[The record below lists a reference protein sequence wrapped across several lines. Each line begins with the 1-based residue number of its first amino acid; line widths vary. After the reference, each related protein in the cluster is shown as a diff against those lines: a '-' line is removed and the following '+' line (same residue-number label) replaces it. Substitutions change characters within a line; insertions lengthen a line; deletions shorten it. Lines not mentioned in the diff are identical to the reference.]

1 MLLGEYECRIDDKGR
16 VAIPSKLRKEFQD
29 GLVLT
34 RGFDKCMLVYS
45 LAEWNRICENFSS
58 LPTTK
63 DNNRRLIRFNFAN
76 AFNAE
81 IDKQGRVA
89 LPIPLRLYADIKD
102 VIIMAGGG
110 RYLEIWGKK
119 SWEEE
124 KVAMDE
130 QAWQLAEEIELR

>member
-45 LAEWNRICENFSS
+45 LPEWNRICENFST

-89 LPIPLRLYADIKD
+89 LPTSLRQYAHIND
-102 VIIMAGGG
+102 VTIMAGGG
-110 RYLEIWGKK
+110 RYLEIWGKE

-124 KVAMDE
+124 KVIMDE